1 MRPIRLTISA
11 FGSYA
16 DRQVLELD
24 RLGSRGLYLI
34 TGDTGAGKTTIF
46 DAIVFALYG
55 EASGSVREPGMFR
68 SKYAA
73 PETPTEVE
81 LVFTYGGKTYTVKR
95 NPRYMRPKLRGD
107 GEAEQKA
114 GAQLT
119 CPDGRILTKPVE
131 VDDAVREIMG
141 VDRNQFCQIAMIAQ
155 GEFLELLLA
164 KTQERQKIFRHIF
177 GTERYVKLQDKLKE
191 AANELKR
198 QSDEARSSVRQ
209 YIRGIRC
216 GEESVLSA
224 GLDAAME
231 ERLPLSEVMQL
242 LEKILEED
250 AESYEAAGREI
261 ESLDRELEEINARL
275 GKAEQYDKIRKE
287 LQRGREQLEQEQQ
300 KLSQAEQALE
310 AERAKQPERD
320 EIDSK
325 ITLFA
330 SELPRYDVLEEKKKE
345 AADREKLLQ
354 KDQKKL
360 ADGKKEQEKQTGE
373 LEELRKERMTL
384 EHAGEK
390 KEKLFRE
397 KEKAEEQRKKLKALQ
412 EGMEDFETLVGQRE
426 EKRQNYTQLSRQW
439 QAAKQEYDGKYR
451 AFLDGQAGILAQELQ
466 AGQPCPVCGAMEHP
480 HPAQK
485 ADKVPTESQ
494 LKKAQKTAEEARESA
509 EKASGE
515 CAAANAAVEEARKT
529 LEKQF
534 NEVALETSLRESC
547 GETFRETLRRAC
559 QETAPAEKTENGS
572 VKEESES
579 VGGAEISGLL
589 LSLHVE
595 IEQEAERCRSEIA
608 RCKAEIRAEES
619 NIRRREELDTV
630 LPEKETACE
639 TARQRL
645 AELEKKI
652 AADDAAFRSSRQQA
666 QALAQ
671 ELRFPG
677 KAQAQA
683 QIEECQ
689 KQKEALR
696 KSLETAEKRYNNCK
710 EKVSGLCGQT
720 ESYERQLAD
729 ACEIDA
735 LQEQEK
741 KNRAVSARAARAE
754 RKESIGARLDANRK
768 AQSNIGDKSGELEDL
783 EERYRQV
790 RALSDTAGGTMRDK
804 EKIMLETYIQMT
816 YFDRII
822 ARANIRL
829 MAMTG
834 GQYELRRRQ
843 EPGSKQS
850 QSGLELDVTDH
861 YNGSVRSVATLS
873 GGEAFKASLALALG
887 LSDEIQSCAGGIR
900 LDTMFVD
907 EGFGSLD
914 GESLDQAIKVLLELA
929 DGERL
934 VGIISHVGELK
945 ERIDRQIVVTK
956 EKDGSSRAGVRV

>member
-1 MRPIRLTISA
+1 MRPVRLTISA

-73 PETPTEVE
+73 PETTTEVE

-95 NPRYMRPKLRGD
+95 NPRYMRPKLRGE

-114 GAQLT
+114 EAQLIY
-119 CPDGRILTKPVE
+119 PDGRIVTKPGE
-131 VDDAVREIMG
+131 VNDALREIMG
-141 VDRNQFCQIAMIAQ
+141 VDRDQFCQVAMIAQ

-198 QSDEARSSVRQ
+198 QSDAVRGSVRQ

-216 GEESVLSA
+216 GEESVLTA

-231 ERLPLSEVMQL
+231 DRLPLSEVMQL

-250 AESYEAAGREI
+250 AESYEAVGREI
-261 ESLDRELEEINARL
+261 ESLDRELGEINARL
-275 GKAEQYDKIRKE
+275 GKAEEYDKIRKA
-287 LQRGREQLEQEQQ
+287 LQRGREQLEQERQ
-300 KLSQAEQALE
+300 KLSQAKQALE
-310 AERAKQPERD
+310 TERARGPERE
-320 EIDSK
+320 EIDSR
-325 ITLFA
+325 ITLLV
-330 SELPRYDVLEEKKKE
+330 SELPRYDAYEEKIKE
-345 AADREKLLQ
+345 ADGREKQLR
-354 KDQKKL
+354 KDQKSL
-360 ADGKKEQEKQTGE
+360 ENGKQEQEKQAVE
-373 LEELRKERMTL
+373 MEELRRERIAL
-384 EHAGEK
+384 EHAGEN
-390 KEKLFRE
+390 KEKLSRE

-412 EGMEDFETLVGQRE
+412 EGMEDFETLIDRRE
-426 EKRQNYTQLSRQW
+426 RKRQNYAQLSLQW
-439 QAAKQEYDGKYR
+439 QAAKREYDGKYR

-480 HPAQK
+480 HPARK

-494 LKKAQKTAEEARESA
+494 LKKVQKTAEEARESA
-509 EKASGE
+509 ENASGE

-534 NEVALETSLRESC
+534 GEVALETSLGESC
-547 GETFRETLRRAC
+547 
-559 QETAPAEKTENGS
+559 
-572 VKEESES
+572 
-579 VGGAEISGLL
+579 GAEISGLL
-589 LSLHVE
+589 LGLHVE
-595 IEQEAERCRSEIA
+595 IEQEAERCRREIT
-608 RCKAEIRAEES
+608 RYKAEIRAEEN

-630 LPEKETACE
+630 LPEKEAACE
-639 TARQRL
+639 TARERL

-652 AADDAAFRSSRQQA
+652 AADDAAFQSSRQQVRE
-666 QALAQ
+666 LAR

-683 QIEECQ
+683 QIEECR
-689 KQKEALR
+689 KQKEALQ
-696 KSLETAEKRYNNCK
+696 KSLEAAEKQYNECK

-735 LQEQEK
+735 PQEQEK
-741 KNRAVSARAARAE
+741 KTRAETVRAARAE

-768 AQSNIGDKSGELEDL
+768 AQSNIGDKAGELEEL
-783 EERYRQV
+783 EERCRQV

-843 EPGSKQS
+843 ESGGRQS

-861 YNGSVRSVATLS
+861 YNGSARSVGTLS

-956 EKDGSSRAGVRV
+956 EKDGSSRARVRM